1 MGLNHFL
8 PNVGFQASCWV
19 GSALQSGCPF
29 CLVLLPL
36 FFFHTYYSL
45 TWLQRTWARLYL
57 NFISCFA
64 EEKKKK
70 LHYSVTH
77 WDSNTFSS
85 STARLQKVFVL
96 MNMNNLE

>member
-1 MGLNHFL
+1 MAATNLGKVVPELHK
-8 PNVGFQASCWV
+8 
-19 GSALQSGCPF
+19 
-29 CLVLLPL
+29 LLC
-36 FFFHTYYSL
+36 
-45 TWLQRTWARLYL
+45 RR
-57 NFISCFA
+57 
-64 EEKKKK
+64 KKKK